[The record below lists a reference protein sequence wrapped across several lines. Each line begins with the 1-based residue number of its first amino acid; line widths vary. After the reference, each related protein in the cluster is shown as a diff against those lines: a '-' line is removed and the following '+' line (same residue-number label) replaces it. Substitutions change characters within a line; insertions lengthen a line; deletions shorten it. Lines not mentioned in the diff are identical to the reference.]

1 VKFLGVLNT
10 LRGRIVG
17 ASVAV
22 AAGLIPIAIIGVS
35 ALSTIASTVGD
46 ELGMLQRVASLS
58 GNLAAAVSDEIRNAE
73 QYVTA
78 RDPETMTWFRT
89 AAADVYGLQ
98 RALERVPDLAE
109 QEQRSATRIGEL
121 QAQVE
126 VRYAYAHA
134 LADLGRLDAAIASTR
149 GARSAAERLV
159 AETRAIGASQAERSE
174 ATTARLVAEADG
186 RLRVVLGVLA
196 LTAILGTAMAVTF
209 YRSIDQPVQQLLQA
223 ARRFGEGD
231 LRPVERG
238 RGRIPRELEELS
250 SAMERVGT
258 RLRSMIGALVTES
271 ERMAETAG
279 DLSAVSEQLAATA
292 SQITTSMV
300 EVSGGA
306 DRQASGLDRSMTQV
320 DRLAAA
326 TSENADVARQ
336 VARLGGD
343 IHRLAATHSRDIA
356 QAAGTLAEVQTVV
369 ETSATQAE
377 HLQRLSV
384 AIDDF
389 VDLIKRISSQ
399 TNLLALNAAIEAARA
414 GERGAGFA
422 VVAEEVRQ
430 LADSSAQAADQVT
443 ETVHAIRRQTT
454 EVATVMATGR
464 GKVARIGAV
473 ADNAARALGDIVKGI
488 QEIEQASQ
496 RVTTDAASN
505 LQAAREVST
514 LLRTVAE
521 AAGQHAAAAEEVTA
535 SAEEQG
541 ASTEE
546 MAAQANQLTQVAE
559 RLKKLVEGFSI

>member
-1 VKFLGVLNT
+1 MNLLGVLNT
-10 LRGRIVG
+10 LRGRIV
-17 ASVAV
+17 AAAVAV

>member
-1 VKFLGVLNT
+1 VNLLGVLNT
-10 LRGRIVG
+10 LRGRIV
-17 ASVAV
+17 AAAVAV

-134 LADLGRLDAAIASTR
+134 LADLGRLDAAIAATR

-473 ADNAARALGDIVKGI
+473 AANAARALGDIVKGI

-541 ASTEE
+541 ASTQE

>member
-1 VKFLGVLNT
+1 
-10 LRGRIVG
+10 
-17 ASVAV
+17 
-22 AAGLIPIAIIGVS
+22 
-35 ALSTIASTVGD
+35 
-46 ELGMLQRVASLS
+46 
-58 GNLAAAVSDEIRNAE
+58 
-73 QYVTA
+73 
-78 RDPETMTWFRT
+78 
-89 AAADVYGLQ
+89 
-98 RALERVPDLAE
+98 
-109 QEQRSATRIGEL
+109 
-121 QAQVE
+121 
-126 VRYAYAHA
+126 
-134 LADLGRLDAAIASTR
+134 
-149 GARSAAERLV
+149 
-159 AETRAIGASQAERSE
+159 
-174 ATTARLVAEADG
+174 
-186 RLRVVLGVLA
+186 LGVLA

-473 ADNAARALGDIVKGI
+473 AANAARALGDIVKGI